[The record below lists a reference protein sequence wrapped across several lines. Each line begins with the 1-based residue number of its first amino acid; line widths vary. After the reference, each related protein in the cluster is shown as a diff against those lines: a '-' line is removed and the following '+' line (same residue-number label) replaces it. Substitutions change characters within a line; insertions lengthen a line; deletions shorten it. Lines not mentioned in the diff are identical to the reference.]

1 MAKDIKSHINLA
13 SQGEHEFFLGI
24 SFENGNSECLRLQEV
39 RLRPG
44 GGDKPYPLPLKLLT
58 WYTEHAPAGRE
69 ITRDDNN
76 QQNEAALYISL
87 VDLRE
92 QIETFSL
99 KSPFILE
106 IEISERDR
114 NDESLM
120 RSDRGHLTIEVH
132 LYDGPQV
139 GCRLNVTPL
148 VEPGT
153 SLKFPENCAAAGRFD
168 LAKIALKADEG
179 PLDPR
184 TDKRVILCDLALPE
198 KLQHLRHSLI
208 ERLELYSTE
217 KKIPARY
224 VRDTHHYQEQ
234 YHAQPLDQ
242 KTDFPD
248 GVAVFGPLLPMAP
261 KERGSPLTLSLNA
274 PPHDPLWQDI
284 KALQQAGNNR
294 PFSLELILTL
304 PVPGGNVVSRQP
316 LSLLLDEGNW
326 LIITDGAARGRPAII
341 PLGGPARAQKTGAAA
356 TKETPTYTLRFP
368 VLTSEPPTSALIS
381 VQYFG
386 DVSTEN
392 PVNIALTPSKKDSAF
407 VTIKPEVIELTSSA
421 RQMLLLNSFAKN
433 KKQKNQRN
441 QFRLKC
447 FWPKSQASE
456 LASLTI
462 ERRKQRPRPAAA
474 IDIGS
479 KSITMAERQGD
490 HIIALPLGQ
499 LAPSFYLH
507 EKCLPS
513 TIALSSGAPGSGSDE
528 AELHENNWR
537 AEQAPLSFGYNQLPW
552 QQGGIAKR
560 LEHHH
565 RHYDI
570 AVPAGDRTAENR
582 ISHKNLKRLF
592 TSSVSIETSRS
603 GDLALK
609 RTAEPEAASSP
620 LALARNIEPTRLMAD
635 CLDELYGFYGDQLAL
650 TGEALM
656 QSEAIEQNSKT
667 EAAEEQ
673 PLHERQSG
681 LDATLV
687 LTHPGHLSQ
696 TGCERYQAAGGA
708 AIANYEQGSFRQF
721 NELADFLGFQSEA
734 EASARVTLVRET
746 EAAAYHCLRQLAH
759 REHPARARNVR
770 LIQLDLGAAHLGIG
784 AFTAWLGETEVLLE
798 QSHASVTMPL
808 GARALELALTKE
820 VAAILEAAL
829 NSSGELKQ
837 QASLPQSLEE
847 LDEADS
853 ARPQSPHHSRWLKSL
868 RQALT
873 TAETQKSKAAARRK
887 ETDLKICLARSKGE
901 GWPLSLAETAEASEQ
916 PQTLWQGLNGEQIIL
931 LQQSASEDWQLEL
944 HLSTRSLAERT
955 GPLSTW
961 LAFCGEFLPT
971 MLAGCFPAEEGRA
984 ELLISV
990 TGGTSLFG
998 PLHDN
1003 IEKTAKRLGCRL
1015 VFVPADYAEA
1025 ATACVTGALDLIMH
1039 QAKPPHRNV
1048 SPNLLL
1054 APQTGEQPAAAD
1066 LAAIADHGNLI
1077 VIGEE
1082 SASGQLPAGTK
1093 AVQLIETVPGL
1104 GALMQGN
1111 PAALNCRYYM
1121 EDLDRARES
1130 QWITAEQQWSEW
1142 LSQCYQVALNMPLSA
1157 PAEEEAEGEAEAE
1170 KANPAPTG
1178 PEWQFHALKEHE
1190 ASFTIGS
1197 HSYVIYTGLSNAAL

>member
-13 SQGEHEFFLGI
+13 SQGEHEFFMAV
-24 SFENGNSECLRLQEV
+24 SFENGHSECLRLQEV

-44 GGDKPYPLPLKLLT
+44 SGDKPYPLPLKLLT

-87 VDLRE
+87 SDLRE
-92 QIETFSL
+92 QIETFGL

-106 IEISERDR
+106 IEISERDQ

-120 RSDRGHLTIEVH
+120 RRDRGHLTIEVY
-132 LYDGPQV
+132 LYDGPQA
-139 GCRLNVTPL
+139 GCRLTVTPL

-153 SLKFPENCAAAGRFD
+153 ALKFPENCAAAGRFD

-217 KKIPARY
+217 KKIPTRY

-274 PPHDPLWQDI
+274 PPHAPLWQEL

-294 PFSLELILTL
+294 PLSCELILTL
-304 PVPGGNVVSRQP
+304 PVPGGNAVCRQP
-316 LSLLLDEGNW
+316 LSLLLEGGNW
-326 LIITDGAARGRPAII
+326 LIIADGAARGRPAII
-341 PLGGPARAQKTGAAA
+341 PLGGKASAAA
-356 TKETPTYTLRFP
+356 ASAKEAPAYSLKFP
-368 VLTSEPPTSALIS
+368 VLGDEPPASALIS
-381 VQYFG
+381 VQFLG
-386 DVSTEN
+386 DISAEN

-407 VTIKPEVIELTSSA
+407 VTIKPEVIELTSPA

-433 KKQKNQRN
+433 KKQKYQRN

-462 ERRKQRPRPAAA
+462 ERRKLRPGPAAA

-479 KSITMAERQGD
+479 KSITMAERQGTR
-490 HIIALPLGQ
+490 IIALPLGQ

-513 TIALSSGAPGSGSDE
+513 TIALSSGAPGTGGEE

-560 LEHHH
+560 LSAHH

-570 AVPAGDRTAENR
+570 AVPARDLTEENR

-609 RTAEPEAASSP
+609 KSEQAEAVSPP
-620 LALARNIEPTRLMAD
+620 LALARNIEPTHLMAD
-635 CLDELYGFYGDQLAL
+635 CLDELYSFYGDHLAL
-650 TGEALM
+650 STGAEDLKENKA
-656 QSEAIEQNSKT
+656 QKSSADD
-667 EAAEEQ
+667 AEEP
-673 PLHERQSG
+673 PLPERQSG
-681 LDATLV
+681 LNAALI

-696 TGCERYQAAGGA
+696 SGCERYQAAGGQ

-721 NELADFLGFQSEA
+721 NALAEFIGFQSEA
-734 EASARVTLVRET
+734 ETSAKVTLVRET
-746 EAAAYHCLRQLAH
+746 EAAAYHCLHQLAQ
-759 REHPARARNVR
+759 REHPARARKVR
-770 LIQLDLGAAHLGIG
+770 LIHLDLGAAHLGIG

-798 QSHASVTMPL
+798 QSFGQVTMPL

-820 VAAILEAAL
+820 VAAILEAAQ
-829 NSSGELKQ
+829 NSGGELKEL
-837 QASLPQSLEE
+837 ASLPQSLEE

-853 ARPQSPHHSRWLKSL
+853 ARPNVPHHSRWLKSL

-873 TAETQKSKAAARRK
+873 RAEPQKQNAATRRK
-887 ETDLKICLARSKGE
+887 EPDLKITLARSKGAA
-901 GWPLSLAETAEASEQ
+901 WPVTLAATAEATEQ

-931 LQQSASEDWQLEL
+931 LKEGAADGWRLEL
-944 HLSTRSLAERT
+944 HLSTRALAERT

-961 LAFCGEFLPT
+961 LAFCGECLPT
-971 MLAGCFPAEEGRA
+971 MLAGCFPANESMA

-990 TGGTSLFG
+990 TGGTSLFP
-998 PLHDN
+998 PLQDN

-1015 VFVPADYAEA
+1015 VFVPADYEEA
-1025 ATACVTGALDLIMH
+1025 ATACVTGALDLIIH
-1039 QAKPPHRNV
+1039 QSKPPHRIV

-1054 APQTGEQPAAAD
+1054 APHSGEQPATAD

-1077 VIGEE
+1077 VIAEE
-1082 SASGQLPAGTK
+1082 SASGQLPAGTD

-1104 GALMQGN
+1104 GALMQSN
-1111 PAALNCRYYM
+1111 PKALGCRFYM

-1130 QWITAEQQWSEW
+1130 QWRAAEEQWAAW
-1142 LSQCYQVALNMPLSA
+1142 LSQCFQVALNMPLST
-1157 PAEEEAEGEAEAE
+1157 PQTGDGEQQAEA
-1170 KANPAPTG
+1170 NPPATG
-1178 PEWQFHALKEHE
+1178 PLWQFRALKEHE
-1190 ASFTIGS
+1190 ASFTIAG
-1197 HSYVIYTGLSNAAL
+1197 HSYLIYTGLSNPGL